1 MRIDLARI
9 YNRQLIIEFQT
20 RFCKS
25 IKGLVMDEH
34 LVFWSVQLGLHG
46 LSRGLCGGGFEMK
59 IKVFAPVYFDFGFE
73 PLT

>member
-1 MRIDLARI
+1 
-9 YNRQLIIEFQT
+9 
-20 RFCKS
+20 
-25 IKGLVMDEH
+25 MDEH